1 MVTRALPV
9 LLLLLLACAASGLS
23 LFGGAG
29 CKDHRGRRGEWQQYD
44 HCKSGEVCTLVAMYN
59 CVVPDLP
66 PRLAGGLW
74 ECDEHYQLAGS
85 RITWPGGVLAVEPE
99 KCSPV

>member
-1 MVTRALPV
+1 MLF
-9 LLLLLLACAASGLS
+9 LLLLATCAASELGLT
-23 LFGGAG
+23 LEGFGNGECTDA
-29 CKDHRGRRGEWQQYD
+29 KGRRGAMQVYD
-44 HCKSGEVCTLVAMYN
+44 HCNGQSLCLAYIARR

-85 RITWPGGVLAVEPE
+85 RISWPGGAFAVEPE

>member
-1 MVTRALPV
+1 M
-9 LLLLLLACAASGLS
+9 S
-23 LFGGAG
+23 
-29 CKDHRGRRGEWQQYD
+29 
-44 HCKSGEVCTLVAMYN
+44 VCTMDARYR